1 MLRVNAGLGPEGGS
15 VQLWPRARGSAC
27 RAPCAMGPALL
38 GTFVL
43 EQMLTLSAVLGAA
56 VRLLGM
62 LRDAC
67 GASQQRPG
75 VLEEVLR

>member
-1 MLRVNAGLGPEGGS
+1 MLRVNAGLDPKGGS
-15 VQLWPRARGSAC
+15 VQLWPRAHGSAC

-38 GTFVL
+38 GAFVS
-43 EQMLTLSAVLGAA
+43 ERMLTLSAVVGAA
-56 VRLLGM
+56 LRRSGM

-75 VLEEVLR
+75 VLEEAVR